1 MATVAPPSIFYNPSA
16 YNVDYNADDT
26 MNIFGPIVTST
37 VNAYKDINQAT
48 QSLVL
53 GATSN
58 VLIEAMDGV
67 NIYFDESKSLT
78 VYNTDVTN
86 NIRTDTSILTVT
98 NSNNRAQVI
107 ATSIPLELYGSD
119 ANFTT
124 KVSRTTFSTSNDYQ
138 VVGTSKDQFLFQN
151 SLQTQDDLVANNNIA
166 CAGNLYSST
175 LNLYKNLNNG
185 TSNVATA
192 YGFYINEY
200 DQLELVRFNKY
211 QNNSQ
216 VTTEKKRV
224 ATFGKADSPYRVGEL
239 SNFMSLDQYTGVVDG
254 QYSQMNGVTTSMT
267 SILWTSQSGN
277 PSSNIYYNLGNVGIG
292 AATPTEKLHVVG
304 NMKIQGHILPA
315 ADIIYDL
322 GSSNLRFKDLYLSGD
337 TIKMGNAYIS
347 VGTSGNFIFGTE
359 NNNNLIDMSQIENI
373 AKSASNAVFSTPTSL
388 SKTNNLNDLSNVT
401 SARSNLGLGPSNTV
415 GFSNI
420 NVHGDIMPSQNS
432 MQKIGSSTN
441 RFKEAWIDSLH
452 ISQNTLYLGDTPV
465 LGTSDQTIN
474 IKADPGQSIN
484 ISTKGAGGNTM
495 LTSENEVQLSTSG
508 LNTQVK
514 IQTTGA
520 GSAVVLGSSNDIRFN
535 SPSITAN
542 GNLTVTGNLIVTGSN
557 VVATVQTVTIS
568 DNIIVLNKG
577 EVGNGVT
584 AGRAGIQVDRGES
597 QNAYQFV
604 FDEAEDMFKVG
615 QIGQLETL
623 ASHNWAHSNTM
634 IQSKNLSDLPNKI
647 FARSNLELG
656 ASNSVSFSNL
666 SLVGNL
672 GIGTSNPAY
681 KLHVV
686 GEIYST
692 GMVTSL
698 SDSNFKT
705 NVLEIQDSLAKLEQL
720 HGYTFEFTTESN
732 NRRYAGVLAQEVQ
745 KVLPEAIVET
755 ATGELS
761 VTYGNLSALI
771 INAVKD
777 LKKEVDDLK
786 LRL

>member
-1 MATVAPPSIFYNPSA
+1 MTTVAPPSIFFNPTA
-16 YNVDYNADDT
+16 YNVDYNADNT

-37 VNAYKDINQAT
+37 VNAYSDTNQAT

-58 VLIEAMDGV
+58 ILIEAMDGV

-78 VYNTDVTN
+78 VYNTDVVN
-86 NIRTDTSILTVT
+86 NVRTDTSILTVT

-175 LNLYKNLNNG
+175 LNLYKNLSNG

-192 YGFYINEY
+192 YGFYINEF

-211 QNNSQ
+211 QNNNQ

-224 ATFGKADSPYRVGEL
+224 ATFGKADTPYRVGEL

-277 PSSNIYYNLGNVGIG
+277 SSSNIYYNLGNVGIG

-304 NMKIQGHILPA
+304 NMKIAGHIVPA
-315 ADIIYDL
+315 TDIIYDL
-322 GSSNLRFKDLYLSGD
+322 GSQNLRFRDLYLSGD
-337 TIKMGNAYIS
+337 TIKMGNAFIS
-347 VGTSGNFIFGTE
+347 VGATGNFIFGTE

-373 AKSASNAVFSTPTSL
+373 AKSASNAAFSSGSSL
-388 SKTNNLNDLSNVT
+388 SRSSNLNDLANIT
-401 SARSNLGLGPSNTV
+401 SARSNLGLGSSNTV
-415 GFSNI
+415 AFSNI
-420 NVHGDIMPSQNS
+420 NLHGDIMPSQNS
-432 MQKIGSSTN
+432 IQKIGSSTN

-465 LGTSDQTIN
+465 LGTSDQTVN

-495 LTSENEVQLSTSG
+495 LTSENEVQLSTTG

-520 GSAVVLGSSNDIRFN
+520 GSAVVLGSLNEIRFTSCN
-535 SPSITAN
+535 ITAN
-542 GNLTVTGNLIVTGSN
+542 GTFTVNGNLLVTGSQVTAN
-557 VVATVQTVTIS
+557 VQTVTIK
-568 DNIIVLNKG
+568 DNIIVLNDG
-577 EVGNGVT
+577 EVGTGVT
-584 AGRAGIQVDRGES
+584 SGQAGIRVDRGE
-597 QNAYQFV
+597 ATDYLFV

-615 QIGQLETL
+615 QMGQLETL
-623 ASHNWAHSNTM
+623 ASHNWAHSNTL
-634 IQSKNLSDLPNKI
+634 IQSKNLSDLPNKV

-656 ASNSVSFSNL
+656 ASNTVTFSNL
-666 SLVGNL
+666 NLVGNL

-681 KLHVV
+681 KLHVI

-705 NVLEIQDSLAKLEQL
+705 NVLEIQDSLAKLDQL
-720 HGYTFEFTTESN
+720 HGYTFEFTTEST

-777 LKKEVDDLK
+777 LKKEVDELK
-786 LRL
+786 SRL

>member
-1 MATVAPPSIFYNPSA
+1 MTTVAPPSIFFNPTA
-16 YNVDYNADDT
+16 YNVDYNADNT

-37 VNAYKDINQAT
+37 VNAYSDTNQAT

-58 VLIEAMDGV
+58 ILIEAMDGV

-78 VYNTDVTN
+78 VYNTDVVN
-86 NIRTDTSILTVT
+86 NVRTDTSILTVT

-175 LNLYKNLNNG
+175 LNLYKNLSNG

-192 YGFYINEY
+192 YGFYINEF

-211 QNNSQ
+211 QNNNQ

-224 ATFGKADSPYRVGEL
+224 ATFGKADTPYRVGEL

-267 SILWTSQSGN
+267 SILWSSQSGN
-277 PSSNIYYNLGNVGIG
+277 SSNNIYYNLGNVGIG

-304 NMKIQGHILPA
+304 NMKIAGHIVPA
-315 ADIIYDL
+315 TDIIYDL
-322 GSSNLRFKDLYLSGD
+322 GSQNLRFRDLYLSGD
-337 TIKMGNAYIS
+337 TIKMGNAFIS
-347 VGTSGNFIFGTE
+347 VGATGNFIFGTE

-373 AKSASNAVFSTPTSL
+373 AKSASNAAFSSGSSL
-388 SKTNNLNDLSNVT
+388 SRSSNLNDLANIT
-401 SARSNLGLGPSNTV
+401 SARSNLGLGSSNTV
-415 GFSNI
+415 AFSNI
-420 NVHGDIMPSQNS
+420 NLHGDIMPSQNS
-432 MQKIGSSTN
+432 IQKIGSSTN

-465 LGTSDQTIN
+465 LGTSDQTVN

-495 LTSENEVQLSTSG
+495 LTSENEVQLSTTG

-520 GSAVVLGSSNDIRFN
+520 GSAVVLGSLNEIRFTSCN
-535 SPSITAN
+535 ITAN
-542 GNLTVTGNLIVTGSN
+542 GTFTVNGNLLVTGSQVTAN
-557 VVATVQTVTIS
+557 VQTVTIK
-568 DNIIVLNKG
+568 DNIIVLNDG
-577 EVGNGVT
+577 EVGTGVT
-584 AGRAGIQVDRGES
+584 SGQAGIRVDRGE
-597 QNAYQFV
+597 ATDYLFV

-615 QIGQLETL
+615 QMGQLETL
-623 ASHNWAHSNTM
+623 ASHNWAHSNTL
-634 IQSKNLSDLPNKI
+634 IQSKNLSDLPNKV

-656 ASNSVSFSNL
+656 ASNTVTFSNL
-666 SLVGNL
+666 NLVGNL

-681 KLHVV
+681 KLHVI

-705 NVLEIQDSLAKLEQL
+705 NVLEIQDSLAKLDQL
-720 HGYTFEFTTESN
+720 HGYTFEFTTEST

-777 LKKEVDDLK
+777 LKKEVDELK
-786 LRL
+786 SRL